1 MSCINLFTELTE
13 PRELRGAC
21 VPGLVGYA
29 GSVEEALTYIADA
42 GMCWVDR
49 PGLEEF
55 VATVCASHAIG
66 TADAPP
72 PKKCMAT
79 DK

>member
-1 MSCINLFTELTE
+1 
-13 PRELRGAC
+13 
-21 VPGLVGYA
+21 VPEMAGYA

-49 PGLEEF
+49 PGLEEW
-55 VATVCASHAIG
+55 VATVCPDRAIG
-66 TADAPP
+66 AADAPQP
-72 PKKCMAT
+72 RTCMAT